1 MPKLRRNKVSNVIP
15 QQLQAVISDLKRG
28 PKIIQGSLSVTPGH
42 DYWWFL
48 EYGTG
53 PHHIDPASVS
63 PVLDAPAEVAA
74 HEAVGEAYEIYGQ
87 GDNFLVYMTKY
98 GVRKRRKVALHP
110 GIQPLGM
117 VRTALFEA
125 EIFLKEDLA
134 KLAQRKNRLLTRQ
147 EIVDTVNYILEV
159 LLGELRLL
167 TPDDKDL
174 DPYHTDRPHTPPLSQ
189 AWRITRAK

>member
-1 MPKLRRNKVSNVIP
+1 MPRLRRNKVSDVIP
-15 QQLQAVISDLKRG
+15 KQLQDAINDLKQG
-28 PKIIQGSLSVTPGH
+28 PKVIQGSLSVLPGH

-53 PHHIDPASVS
+53 PFHEEPTGE
-63 PVLDAPAEVAA
+63 LAPPDEVAA
-74 HEAVGEAYEIYGQ
+74 HDAEGAPYEITSGE
-87 GDNFLVYMTKY
+87 DNFLVYMTKA
-98 GVRKRRKVALHP
+98 GVRKRRKTVIHP
-110 GIQPLGM
+110 GIVPLGF

-125 EIFLKEDLA
+125 ELFMKEDLA
-134 KLAQRKNRLLTRQ
+134 KLSKRKNRLLTRK

-174 DPYHTDRPHTPPLSQ
+174 DPFHTDRPHSPPLSK
-189 AWRITRAK
+189 AWRITKAK